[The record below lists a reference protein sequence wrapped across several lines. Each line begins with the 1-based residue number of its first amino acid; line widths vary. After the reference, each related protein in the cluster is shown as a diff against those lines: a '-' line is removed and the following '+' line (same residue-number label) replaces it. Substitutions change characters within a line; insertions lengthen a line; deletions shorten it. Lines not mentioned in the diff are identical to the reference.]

1 MFESLQL
8 IILLLV
14 SSVCLVA
21 LFKYLSLPP
30 MIAYFVV
37 GLVLGPHAL
46 AILPDS
52 ESSRHFVEFGIVFLM
67 FTIGLEFSLPK
78 LNSMRKILFG
88 LGGSQVLITLLVVII
103 FAMFFGLQ
111 LPSAFIIGAAL
122 TMSSTA
128 IVSKILIER
137 SDLNSRHGRLSIG
150 ILLFQDIAVIF
161 VLILI
166 PVFNNL
172 EADLFNLLSF
182 ALLKIIF
189 LLFIVFKA
197 GKPVMNFWFDIV
209 ARNKSRELFVLN
221 VLMITLIFSYF
232 TKMAG
237 LSYALGAFLAGMI
250 ISETRYRHQV
260 ESDITSF
267 RNILLGLFFI
277 SVGMMLNIDVF
288 INNFNLIVI
297 LFLAFTIFKVFLITA
312 LTMIFKYELGVGIRT
327 GVILSQAGEF
337 GFVILALGQKNEII
351 SGDIFQ
357 IILSVCLLSM
367 LVAPILI
374 PLNGRIARWIAKG
387 YSKKSE
393 TLVKQIEG
401 VGHDYSDHVILC
413 GYGRSGQYLGRF
425 LKEENIDFIAI
436 DMDLNR
442 VSDASI
448 AGENVMY
455 GDASRRIVLKAA
467 GIERAKAIIVAY
479 TDDRSTEKV
488 LNVIRE
494 SYPIL
499 PVIVRTKDESSV
511 EKLQHAGATDV
522 VPEVQEGSLML
533 ASHALVLLG
542 IPLSNVIKKIRVFR
556 SERYKM
562 FRGYFAG
569 ATDIDSENVN
579 QDLLQL
585 HSIEIKDYFYANN
598 NSLSALLIKNF
609 DIEIQY
615 IRRPN
620 MLENIEPRSDVAFMT
635 IFCLFF
641 IELVISLQ
649 IALPTTNPSAFLSD
663 FIVCSVI
670 PNPIT
675 TFLDLL

>member
-14 SSVCLVA
+14 SSVFLVA

-37 GLVLGPHAL
+37 GLALGPNAL

-78 LNSMRKILFG
+78 LNSMRNILFG
-88 LGGSQVLITLLVVII
+88 LGGTQVLITLLAVIVCGI
-103 FAMFFGLQ
+103 FFGLQ

-137 SDLNSRHGRLSIG
+137 LDLNSRHGRLSIG
-150 ILLFQDIAVIF
+150 ILLFQDVAVIF
-161 VLILI
+161 ILILI

-172 EADLFNLLSF
+172 DADLFKLIIF

-189 LLFIVFKA
+189 LLFIVFRA

-209 ARNKSRELFVLN
+209 AKNKSRELFVLN
-221 VLMITLIFSYF
+221 VLMITLIFSYV
-232 TKMAG
+232 TKLAG

-277 SVGMMLNIDVF
+277 SVGMMLDIDILKSNF
-288 INNFNLIVI
+288 IIIVL
-297 LFLAFTIFKVFLITA
+297 LFFAFTLFKIILITG

-327 GVILSQAGEF
+327 GIILSQAGEF
-337 GFVILALGQKNEII
+337 SFVILALGQKNGII

-357 IILSVCLLSM
+357 IILSVCLISM
-367 LVAPILI
+367 LIAPLLI
-374 PLNGRIARWIAKG
+374 PLNGRIARWISKG
-387 YSKKSE
+387 YTKKSE

-425 LKEENIDFIAI
+425 LKEENINFIAI

-442 VSDASI
+442 VSDAST

-455 GDASRRIVLKAA
+455 GDASRRTVLRAA

-479 TDDRSTEKV
+479 ADDRSTEKV

-494 SYPIL
+494 TYPIL
-499 PVIVRTKDESSV
+499 PVIVRTADESSV
-511 EKLQHAGATDV
+511 ERLQNAGATDV

-542 IPLSNVIKKIRVFR
+542 IPLSNVIKKIRIFR

-569 ATDIDSENVN
+569 ETDVGDETSN

-585 HSIEIKDYFYANN
+585 HSIEIKEYFSMNDSPISKL
-598 NSLSALLIKNF
+598 SLKNF
-609 DIEIQY
+609 DVEIKY

-620 MLENIEPRSDVAFMT
+620 MLENIQPRPD
-635 IFCLFF
+635 I
-641 IELVISLQ
+641 VISAGDVL
-649 IALPTTNPSAFLSD
+649 
-663 FIVCSVI
+663 VVI
-670 PNPIT
+670 GTQENI
-675 TFLDLL
+675 DLFEKYIINGD

>member
-14 SSVCLVA
+14 SSVFLVA

-37 GLVLGPHAL
+37 GLVLGPNAL
-46 AILPDS
+46 GILPDS

-78 LNSMRKILFG
+78 LNSMRNILFG
-88 LGGSQVLITLLVVII
+88 LGGSQVLITLLAVII
-103 FAMFFGLQ
+103 CGVFFGLQ

-137 SDLNSRHGRLSIG
+137 LDLNSRHGRLSIG

-161 VLILI
+161 ILILI

-172 EADLFNLLSF
+172 DADLFKLVIF
-182 ALLKIIF
+182 ALLKIVF

-209 ARNKSRELFVLN
+209 AKNKSRELFVLN
-221 VLMITLIFSYF
+221 VLMITLIFSYA
-232 TKMAG
+232 TKLAG

-277 SVGMMLNIDVF
+277 SVGMMLNIGILID
-288 INNFNLIVI
+288 NFSLII
-297 LFLAFTIFKVFLITA
+297 LLLVTFTAFKIILITA
-312 LTMIFKYELGVGIRT
+312 LTSMFKYELGVGIRT
-327 GVILSQAGEF
+327 GIILSQAGEF
-337 GFVILALGQKNEII
+337 SFVILALGQKNAII
-351 SGDIFQ
+351 TGDIFQ

-367 LVAPILI
+367 LIAPILI
-374 PLNGRIARWIAKG
+374 PFNGRIARWVSKG

-393 TLVKQIEG
+393 TLIKQIEG

-425 LKEENIDFIAI
+425 LKEENISFIAI

-479 TDDRSTEKV
+479 TDDRATEKV

-511 EKLQHAGATDV
+511 DKLQNAGATDV

-542 IPLSNVIKKIRVFR
+542 VPLSNVIKKIRIFR

-569 ATDIDSENVN
+569 ATDVDQEASS
-579 QDLLQL
+579 QDLPKL
-585 HSIEIKDYFYANN
+585 HSIEIKEYFSICNN
-598 NSLSALLIKNF
+598 KISSMSLKNF

-620 MLENIEPRSDVAFMT
+620 MLENIEPRSDIVISAGD
-635 IFCLFF
+635 I
-641 IELVISLQ
+641 LVIIGTQDNLNLFEKYT
-649 IALPTTNPSAFLSD
+649 INGE
-663 FIVCSVI
+663 
-670 PNPIT
+670 
-675 TFLDLL
+675 

>member
-46 AILPDS
+46 AFLPDS

-88 LGGSQVLITLLVVII
+88 LGGSQVLITLFTVII

-161 VLILI
+161 ILILI

-172 EADLFNLLSF
+172 EADLLNLISF

-197 GKPVMNFWFDIV
+197 GRPVMNFWFDIV
-209 ARNKSRELFVLN
+209 AKNKSRELFVLN

-277 SVGMMLNIDVF
+277 SVGMMLNLEIF
-288 INNFNLIVI
+288 INNFNLIFI
-297 LFLAFTIFKVFLITA
+297 LFFTFTIFKVVLITA

-337 GFVILALGQKNEII
+337 GFVILALGQKNGII
-351 SGDIFQ
+351 SGDILQ

-367 LVAPILI
+367 LIAPILI
-374 PLNGRIARWIAKG
+374 PLNGRIARLVAKG

-393 TLVKQIEG
+393 TLVKQIKG
-401 VGHDYSDHVILC
+401 IGYDYSDHVILC

-479 TDDRSTEKV
+479 TDDKSTEKV

-494 SYPIL
+494 TYPIL

-511 EKLQHAGATDV
+511 EKLQNAGATDV

-569 ATDIDSENVN
+569 ATDVDSENVN
-579 QDLLQL
+579 HDLLQL
-585 HSIEIKDYFYANN
+585 HSIEIKDYFYASNK
-598 NSLSALLIKNF
+598 LISMLIIKKF
-609 DIEIQY
+609 DIEVQY

-620 MLENIEPRSDVAFMT
+620 MLENIEPRSDIIITAGD
-635 IFCLFF
+635 I
-641 IELVISLQ
+641 LVILGTQ
-649 IALPTTNPSAFLSD
+649 ENLNLFEKYIINGE
-663 FIVCSVI
+663 
-670 PNPIT
+670 
-675 TFLDLL
+675 

>member
-14 SSVCLVA
+14 SSVFLVA

-37 GLVLGPHAL
+37 GLALGPNAL
-46 AILPDS
+46 AILPGS

-78 LNSMRKILFG
+78 LNSMRNILFG
-88 LGGSQVLITLLVVII
+88 LGGTQVLITLLAVIVCGI
-103 FAMFFGLQ
+103 FFGLQ

-137 SDLNSRHGRLSIG
+137 LDLNSRHGRLSIG
-150 ILLFQDIAVIF
+150 ILLFQDVAVIF
-161 VLILI
+161 ILILI

-172 EADLFNLLSF
+172 DADLFKLIIF

-189 LLFIVFKA
+189 LLFIVFRA

-209 ARNKSRELFVLN
+209 AKNKSRELFVLN
-221 VLMITLIFSYF
+221 VLMITLIFSYV
-232 TKMAG
+232 TKLAG

-277 SVGMMLNIDVF
+277 SVGMMLDIDILKSNF
-288 INNFNLIVI
+288 IIIAL
-297 LFLAFTIFKVFLITA
+297 LFFAFTLFKIILITG

-327 GVILSQAGEF
+327 GIILAQAGEF
-337 GFVILALGQKNEII
+337 SFVILALGQKNGII

-357 IILSVCLLSM
+357 IILSVCLISM
-367 LVAPILI
+367 LIAPLLI
-374 PLNGRIARWIAKG
+374 PLNGRIARWISKG
-387 YSKKSE
+387 YTKKSE

-425 LKEENIDFIAI
+425 LKEENINFIAI

-442 VSDASI
+442 VSDAST

-455 GDASRRIVLKAA
+455 GDASRRTVLRAA

-479 TDDRSTEKV
+479 ADDRSTEKV

-494 SYPIL
+494 TYPIL
-499 PVIVRTKDESSV
+499 PVIVRTADESSV
-511 EKLQHAGATDV
+511 ERLQNAGATDV

-542 IPLSNVIKKIRVFR
+542 IPLSNVIKKIRIFR

-569 ATDIDSENVN
+569 ETDVGDETSN

-585 HSIEIKDYFYANN
+585 HSIEIKEYFSMNDSPISKL
-598 NSLSALLIKNF
+598 SLKNF
-609 DIEIQY
+609 DVEIKY

-620 MLENIEPRSDVAFMT
+620 MLENIQPRPD
-635 IFCLFF
+635 I
-641 IELVISLQ
+641 VISAGDVL
-649 IALPTTNPSAFLSD
+649 
-663 FIVCSVI
+663 VVI
-670 PNPIT
+670 GTQENI
-675 TFLDLL
+675 DLFEKYIINGD

>member
-1 MFESLQL
+1 
-8 IILLLV
+8 
-14 SSVCLVA
+14 
-21 LFKYLSLPP
+21 

-37 GLVLGPHAL
+37 GLALGPNAL

-78 LNSMRKILFG
+78 LNSMRNILFG
-88 LGGSQVLITLLVVII
+88 LGGTQVLITLLAVIVCGI
-103 FAMFFGLQ
+103 FFGLQ

-137 SDLNSRHGRLSIG
+137 LDLNSRHGRLSIG
-150 ILLFQDIAVIF
+150 ILLFQDVAVIF
-161 VLILI
+161 ILILI

-172 EADLFNLLSF
+172 DADLFKLIIF

-189 LLFIVFKA
+189 LLFIVFRA

-209 ARNKSRELFVLN
+209 AKNKSRELFVLN
-221 VLMITLIFSYF
+221 VLMITLIFSYV
-232 TKMAG
+232 TKLAG

-277 SVGMMLNIDVF
+277 SVGMMLDIDILKSNF
-288 INNFNLIVI
+288 IIIAL
-297 LFLAFTIFKVFLITA
+297 LFFAFTLFKIILITG

-327 GVILSQAGEF
+327 GIILSQAGEF
-337 GFVILALGQKNEII
+337 SFVILALGQKNGII

-357 IILSVCLLSM
+357 IILSVCLISM
-367 LVAPILI
+367 LIAPLLI
-374 PLNGRIARWIAKG
+374 PLNGRIARWISKG
-387 YSKKSE
+387 YTKKSE

-425 LKEENIDFIAI
+425 LKEENINFIAI

-442 VSDASI
+442 VSDAST

-455 GDASRRIVLKAA
+455 GDASRRTVLRAA

-479 TDDRSTEKV
+479 ADDRSTEKV

-494 SYPIL
+494 TYPIL
-499 PVIVRTKDESSV
+499 PVIVRTADESSV
-511 EKLQHAGATDV
+511 EKLQNAGATDV

-542 IPLSNVIKKIRVFR
+542 IPLSNVIKKIRIFR

-569 ATDIDSENVN
+569 ETDVGDETSN

-585 HSIEIKDYFYANN
+585 HSIEIKEYFSMNDSPISKL
-598 NSLSALLIKNF
+598 SLKNF
-609 DIEIQY
+609 DVEIKY

-620 MLENIEPRSDVAFMT
+620 MLENIQPRPD
-635 IFCLFF
+635 I
-641 IELVISLQ
+641 VISAGDVL
-649 IALPTTNPSAFLSD
+649 
-663 FIVCSVI
+663 VVI
-670 PNPIT
+670 GTQENI
-675 TFLDLL
+675 DLFEKYIINGD

>member
-14 SSVCLVA
+14 SSVFLVA

-37 GLVLGPHAL
+37 GLALGPNAL
-46 AILPDS
+46 AILPGS

-78 LNSMRKILFG
+78 LNSMRNILFG
-88 LGGSQVLITLLVVII
+88 LGGTQVLITLLAVIVCGI
-103 FAMFFGLQ
+103 FFGLQ

-137 SDLNSRHGRLSIG
+137 LDLNSRHGRLSIG
-150 ILLFQDIAVIF
+150 ILLFQDVAVIF
-161 VLILI
+161 ILILI

-172 EADLFNLLSF
+172 DADLFKLIIF

-189 LLFIVFKA
+189 LLFIVFRA

-209 ARNKSRELFVLN
+209 AKNKSRELFVLN
-221 VLMITLIFSYF
+221 VLMITLIFSYV
-232 TKMAG
+232 TKLAG

-277 SVGMMLNIDVF
+277 SVGMMLDIDILKSNF
-288 INNFNLIVI
+288 IIIAL
-297 LFLAFTIFKVFLITA
+297 LFFAFTLFKIILITG

-327 GVILSQAGEF
+327 GIILSQAGEF
-337 GFVILALGQKNEII
+337 SFVILALGQKNGII

-357 IILSVCLLSM
+357 IILSVCLISM
-367 LVAPILI
+367 LIAPLLI
-374 PLNGRIARWIAKG
+374 PLNGRIARWISKG
-387 YSKKSE
+387 YTKKSE

-425 LKEENIDFIAI
+425 LKEENINFIAI

-442 VSDASI
+442 VSDAST

-455 GDASRRIVLKAA
+455 GDASRRTVLRAA

-479 TDDRSTEKV
+479 ADDRSTEKV

-494 SYPIL
+494 AYPIL
-499 PVIVRTKDESSV
+499 PVIVRTADESSV
-511 EKLQHAGATDV
+511 EKLQNAGATDV

-542 IPLSNVIKKIRVFR
+542 IPLSNVIKKIRIFR

-569 ATDIDSENVN
+569 ETDVGDETSN

-585 HSIEIKDYFYANN
+585 HSIEIKEYFSMNDSPISKL
-598 NSLSALLIKNF
+598 SLKNF
-609 DIEIQY
+609 DVEIKY

-620 MLENIEPRSDVAFMT
+620 MLENIQPRPD
-635 IFCLFF
+635 I
-641 IELVISLQ
+641 VISAGDVL
-649 IALPTTNPSAFLSD
+649 
-663 FIVCSVI
+663 VVI
-670 PNPIT
+670 GTQENI
-675 TFLDLL
+675 DLFEKYIINGD

>member
-1 MFESLQL
+1 
-8 IILLLV
+8 
-14 SSVCLVA
+14 
-21 LFKYLSLPP
+21 
-30 MIAYFVV
+30 
-37 GLVLGPHAL
+37 
-46 AILPDS
+46 
-52 ESSRHFVEFGIVFLM
+52 
-67 FTIGLEFSLPK
+67 
-78 LNSMRKILFG
+78 
-88 LGGSQVLITLLVVII
+88 
-103 FAMFFGLQ
+103 
-111 LPSAFIIGAAL
+111 
-122 TMSSTA
+122 
-128 IVSKILIER
+128 
-137 SDLNSRHGRLSIG
+137 
-150 ILLFQDIAVIF
+150 
-161 VLILI
+161 
-166 PVFNNL
+166 
-172 EADLFNLLSF
+172 
-182 ALLKIIF
+182 
-189 LLFIVFKA
+189 
-197 GKPVMNFWFDIV
+197 
-209 ARNKSRELFVLN
+209 
-221 VLMITLIFSYF
+221 
-232 TKMAG
+232 MAG

-277 SVGMMLNIDVF
+277 SVGMMLNINVF

-297 LFLAFTIFKVFLITA
+297 LFLAFTIFKVFLITT

-337 GFVILALGQKNEII
+337 GFVILALGQKSEII

-542 IPLSNVIKKIRVFR
+542 IPLSNVVKKIRVFR

-620 MLENIEPRSDVAFMT
+620 MLENIEPRSDIVLST
-635 IFCLFF
+635 DDI
-641 IELVISLQ
+641 LVILGTQ
-649 IALPTTNPSAFLSD
+649 ENLNLFEKYIINGE
-663 FIVCSVI
+663 
-670 PNPIT
+670 
-675 TFLDLL
+675 